1 MKGDDDL
8 IDRIT
13 LCVGKTLAVLGF
25 VGGWFR
31 SREGSD
37 PEVAGYHGIM
47 MAIKI
52 DKQIQT

>member
-25 VGGWFR
+25 VGG
-31 SREGSD
+31 GAA
-37 PEVAGYHGIM
+37 VARALILKWLATMGL
-47 MAIKI
+47 
-52 DKQIQT
+52 

>member
-1 MKGDDDL
+1 MRWQDSGSA
-8 IDRIT
+8 R
-13 LCVGKTLAVLGF
+13 LC
-25 VGGWFR
+25 GGWFR

-52 DKQIQT
+52 DKQNQT

>member
-25 VGGWFR
+25 VGGGR